1 MANTADGDTSIMRLD
16 LAKRERRELCEG
28 SLLAI
33 SVIVVVAWVLL
44 KPIVFTYDTF
54 TYMEVARE
62 FASGK
67 STNAFYFRLPIYP
80 ALLRAFHIT
89 ELSHLVLRLIM
100 FQSCLAVASVLLFYL
115 SARLLQPRGAFIVSL
130 VFVLSLLPFV
140 NVKYI
145 MTEQTF
151 LFETMLALY
160 GLIAY

>member
-62 FASGK
+62 FASGN

-80 ALLRAFHIT
+80 APLRAFDNTHP
-89 ELSHLVLRLIM
+89 
-100 FQSCLAVASVLLFYL
+100 CPSVLP
-115 SARLLQPRGAFIVSL
+115 LL
-130 VFVLSLLPFV
+130 
-140 NVKYI
+140 
-145 MTEQTF
+145 
-151 LFETMLALY
+151 
-160 GLIAY
+160 